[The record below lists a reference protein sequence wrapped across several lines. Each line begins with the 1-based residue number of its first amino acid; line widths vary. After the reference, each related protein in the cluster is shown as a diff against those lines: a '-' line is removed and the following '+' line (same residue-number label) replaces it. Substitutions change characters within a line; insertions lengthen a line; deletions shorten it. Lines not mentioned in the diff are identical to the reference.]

1 MCGIAGVLSERALDP
16 RRVVHMRDQLVHR
29 GPDDQGLWLS
39 TDSQTCL
46 GFRRL
51 AIVDLRP
58 DANQPFVSGDG
69 RYVIV
74 FNGEIYNFRAI
85 RAELEEGGASFRTR
99 SDTEVLV
106 ESFRRWREHCVLH
119 LSGMFA
125 FAIWDAVER
134 RLFCAR
140 DRVGEKPFYYAQLG
154 REFLFASETKALLAW
169 PDFQRR
175 IHLPAIVDFLSLGF
189 VADPKCIWEDCRKL
203 PPGHVMWVDLAPGD
217 RPRVH
222 EPRQYWDL
230 QFAPDTSMTDWGP
243 QILDTLQAAARE
255 MSFADVPVGAFLS
268 GGVDSSSVVAA
279 LSRSGSTVN
288 SFTIGFDDTEYDE
301 RPSAREVARLYGT
314 NHHERVVVPDD
325 VDAAIDRLVW
335 HFDEPFNDYSYLPTF
350 YVCKTAREAITVAL
364 SGDGGDELFAG
375 YPKYRRFALG
385 DDLTRV
391 LPRPLRRT
399 IGWAAAGLPEGSE
412 LRGKVVQHTT
422 GVPEMIA
429 NAFTL
434 GFSHGTLRRIARG
447 ELARCLAEYS
457 PSDLVRALLRRAPPE
472 EVGLVNAMR
481 YLDLKLT
488 LAGDILV
495 KVDRASMAVSLEVRP
510 VFLQRDMLALAA
522 RIPPRVLATR
532 REPKQAL
539 KAAVRP
545 WLPDSIVSRPKMGFA
560 MPLKNWF
567 GNDAVSLTQHFPE
580 AQAIDDWI
588 DGEVLNGLLGMHRR
602 GGANHTSRIH
612 ALSFLKRWGSRWLAE
627 SGGMPATKPFDVSS
641 CATSGGVF

>member
-1 MCGIAGVLSERALDP
+1 MCGIIGVLSNRPVEP
-16 RRVVHMRDQLVHR
+16 RHAVAMRDSLVHR
-29 GPDDQGLWLS
+29 GPDDQGLWLAP
-39 TDSQTCL
+39 DAQVCL

-74 FNGEIYNFRAI
+74 FNGEIYNFKQLRL
-85 RAELEEGGASFRTR
+85 ELEAEGIRFRTR
-99 SDTEVLV
+99 SDTEVLL
-106 ESFRRWREHCVLH
+106 ESFRRWRQDCVRH
-119 LSGMFA
+119 FSGMFA
-125 FAIWDAVER
+125 FAVWDTVER
-134 RLFCAR
+134 RLFCGR

-154 REFLFASETKALLAW
+154 RDFLFASETKALLAW
-169 PDFQRR
+169 PDLRRR
-175 IHLPAIVDFLSLGF
+175 IHMPAVVDFLSLGF
-189 VADPKCIWEDCRKL
+189 VADPKCVWEDCRKL
-203 PPGHVMWVDLAPGD
+203 APGHTMWVDLAPGD

-230 QFAPDTSMTDWGP
+230 QFAPDASVTDWGP
-243 QILDTLQAAARE
+243 EILDTLQAAARE

-288 SFTIGFDDTEYDE
+288 SFTIGFDDAEYDE
-301 RPSAREVARLYGT
+301 RPSAREVARMYGT
-314 NHHERVVVPDD
+314 NHQERVVVADD

-385 DDLTRV
+385 DELTRV
-391 LPRPLRRT
+391 LPRPVKRT
-399 IGWAAAGLPEGSE
+399 IGWAASGLPAGSQ
-412 LRGKVVQHTT
+412 LRGKVLQHTT
-422 GVPEMIA
+422 GVADMIA
-429 NAFTL
+429 DAFTL
-434 GFSHGTLRRIARG
+434 GFGHDALRGIARG
-447 ELARCLAEYS
+447 ELAACLAEYS
-457 PSDLVRALLRRAPPE
+457 PADLVRSLLRSAPPG

-510 VFLQRDMLALAA
+510 VFLHRDVLALAA
-522 RIPPRVLATR
+522 RIPPRILATR
-532 REPKQAL
+532 HEAKRAL

-567 GNDAVSLTQHFPE
+567 GDDGVSL
-580 AQAIDDWI
+580 AQPVAGPRLTDEWI
-588 DGEVLNGLLGMHRR
+588 DGDALNGLLAVHRR
-602 GGANHTSRIH
+602 GGANHASRIH
-612 ALSFLKRWGSRWLAE
+612 ALSFLRRWDARWLVEPGAAPVTA
-627 SGGMPATKPFDVSS
+627 SLGLAVARHG
-641 CATSGGVF
+641 GGVL